1 MSELMELVDHNIK
14 TVILNM
20 LHTLKNLEKIAW

>member
-20 LHTLKNLEKIAW
+20 LHTLKNLEKIA